1 MEQIELVI
9 RIDRKMYEAI
19 MQKEVTI
26 GFASSFSDVMID
38 TIHKGTLL
46 PEGHGRLI
54 DADKFDARMYQ
65 KAFIDDTDM
74 QKWDSGCWIRYKMY
88 EIVRDSMPTIIEA
101 DKEGAEE

>member
-9 RIDRKMYEAI
+9 RMSKDTYE
-19 MQKEVTI
+19 TI
-26 GFASSFSDVMID
+26 CNAGSDCNWIISAEEI
-38 TIHKGTLL
+38 IHGTLL
-46 PEGHGRLI
+46 PKGHGRLI
-54 DADKFDARMYQ
+54 DADKFDARMFQ

-88 EIVRDSMPTIIEA
+88 ERVRDSMPTVIEA